1 MYFFTDNI
9 KNFSIF
15 CIFDIRLNTILFDTL
30 YMGFSTLNESKLHNS
45 LKILYQ
51 EIYDGQTE
59 VEQDGHIY
67 DIVSKNGNIIEIQTK
82 NLAKLLP
89 KILDTIEKGHNVKLV
104 HPVPVTT
111 RIELRD
117 KYGKIISNRKSPKKG
132 SIYSIFRELTGI
144 YILITNPHFSLEVLE
159 IEMTEERER
168 TSEPV
173 QSQNGRRRFRRDW
186 IKTGKRL
193 DTIINTRRFSKPEDY
208 LALLPTLP
216 QTFCAKDLKE
226 AIDKLPDIPKRSA
239 NAHLILWVL
248 SHAGLLTQSETIGR
262 TKYYKFLT
270 ESTEF
275 TEFTEK

>member
-9 KNFSIF
+9 KNFYDFSILH
-15 CIFDIRLNTILFDTL
+15 IRLNTILFIRP
-30 YMGFSTLNESKLHNS
+30 YMVFSTLNESNLHNS

-51 EIYDGQTE
+51 EIYEGQIE
-59 VEQDGHIY
+59 VEQDGHVY
-67 DIVSKNGNIIEIQTK
+67 DIVTKNGNVIEIQTK

-104 HPVPVTT
+104 HPIPLIN
-111 RIELRD
+111 RIELKD
-117 KYGKIISNRKSPKKG
+117 EDGTLISKRKSPKKG
-132 SIYSIFRELTGI
+132 CIYDIFRELTGI
-144 YILITNPHFSLEVLE
+144 YPLITNPHFSLEIVE
-159 IEMTEERER
+159 IEMTEERVR
-168 TSEPV
+168 TTEPV
-173 QSQNGRRRFRRDW
+173 QSKNGRRRFRRNW
-186 IKTGKRL
+186 LKTGKRL
-193 DTIINTRRFSKPEDY
+193 DTIINIRRFSKPEDY

-270 ESTEF
+270 EPTKPTES
-275 TEFTEK
+275 